1 MKKID
6 LRFSVEVPDDT
17 DPQLVRE
24 VVDAEF
30 EYAAAGGG
38 PCNWRGQGWVPG
50 PAELIEAPLATSP

>member
-30 EYAAAGGG
+30 EYAASGGG
-38 PCNWRGQGWVPG
+38 PCNWRGLRWVPG
-50 PAELIEAPLATSP
+50 PAELVEAPLATSP